1 MMATEETKADT
12 EPFMDQKCVDTRV
25 LIPKED
31 ASSTVE
37 EITEKDMKN
46 ETGTLFFNELYDKEV
61 DLKRNFSDQEI
72 LDIRTAVDQQVNLLV
87 ESIGEIDPRLRIR
100 EVIPVGSAR
109 EGTQVVRP
117 CEYDHILVLDAFSK
131 PGEVSLIVPDEYLK
145 QASLEFVHVKLE
157 DIELRSLFH
166 QNIHNHDELLASSCF
181 PWKRRV
187 GLRDLFNAAVSG
199 SVKLC
204 SNKLVEKNTGY
215 LTCKCSKPE
224 QHGPAC
230 TVMFEWHRKTSEP
243 PLKISVDL
251 CEALKIPWEV
261 YEDMLQSNHCDVPD
275 DFKNH
280 IKGVGSVLLM
290 TYHKRN
296 DLCAFKVT
304 FTEAELLLTTGLSAH
319 HIKCYKILKY
329 VTNPEPHPSQTCPSS
344 IKSFIK
350 DSSFPSY
357 ALKLMAWN
365 HHFNQ
370 KCLRENDTLKCD
382 LEMFFHHSTIMHHEE
397 DDRLTHPFNKNSGV
411 KVISDGHGK
420 NILWDDIPAR
430 INRVST
436 GFKWMQEVSID
447 KYD

>member
-1 MMATEETKADT
+1 
-12 EPFMDQKCVDTRV
+12 
-25 LIPKED
+25 
-31 ASSTVE
+31 
-37 EITEKDMKN
+37 
-46 ETGTLFFNELYDKEV
+46 
-61 DLKRNFSDQEI
+61 
-72 LDIRTAVDQQVNLLV
+72 
-87 ESIGEIDPRLRIR
+87 
-100 EVIPVGSAR
+100 
-109 EGTQVVRP
+109 
-117 CEYDHILVLDAFSK
+117 
-131 PGEVSLIVPDEYLK
+131 
-145 QASLEFVHVKLE
+145 
-157 DIELRSLFH
+157 
-166 QNIHNHDELLASSCF
+166 
-181 PWKRRV
+181 
-187 GLRDLFNAAVSG
+187 
-199 SVKLC
+199 
-204 SNKLVEKNTGY
+204 
-215 LTCKCSKPE
+215 
-224 QHGPAC
+224 
-230 TVMFEWHRKTSEP
+230 MFEWHRKTSEP

-280 IKGVGSVLLM
+280 IKSVGSVLLM

-329 VTNPEPHPSQTCPSS
+329 VTNPEPHPSQTCTSS

-411 KVISDGHGK
+411 KVISDGYGK

-430 INRVST
+430 IYRVSNGPQREKTYLRGFVNNT
-436 GFKWMQEVSID
+436 GADQPAHPRRLISAFVIRVLVSIIC
-447 KYD
+447 KLGTGEISTF